1 MRPSNNFK
9 IPPAAPRVLKRAV
22 AILVAGLAML
32 FAVAWLVS
40 GWLPD
45 YRDALNTQR
54 PRLGSAVVDRHG
66 RLLRLVP
73 GPDRQF
79 GIWCEIQRAP
89 ACVKHAFIA
98 AEDQRFL
105 YHLGFDPFAMLRA
118 LAGNLAQWRTV
129 SGASTITQ
137 QVVRL
142 IQPRPRTLRS
152 KAIELAA
159 AIKMETQLSKE
170 QILELYLNL
179 SPMGGNI
186 RGVGLAAR
194 SYFGKDIESLN
205 PAEAALLA
213 VLPRSPSR
221 LDPRKP
227 TSRKTALAA
236 KDSVLE
242 RMAVRGWI
250 KSEQLAAMKGE
261 SVHFA
266 FRGFPCEA
274 PHLVDH
280 LLTSEI
286 QSGAHIRATIDLDTQ
301 HRVERIVNAH
311 RGRLAGMGIRQTG
324 ALIVDTRSAQVLALV
339 GSLGYRSASEGFN
352 NAVFAPRGAGSTLK
366 PFLYALALEKGYQAY
381 SEIPDTF
388 RSYPT
393 PHGDYL
399 PLNADRRFYG
409 PVNLRVALGNS
420 LNISSIK
427 LVKAIGLEDFY
438 DFLKKLDLVYE
449 NAAPAQHY
457 GLGLAIGNIEADL
470 FRLVQAY
477 CTLANGG
484 LHRPLAVRAGEGAWP
499 VQVMSP
505 QAAYVIM
512 HILADP
518 SARLLT
524 FGNPGWM
531 NFPSEIAMKTGTSSN
546 YRDCWIIGATASH
559 VIGIWAG
566 NFTGES
572 TARASGATAVG
583 PIMQEIVQVLSV
595 EGLGSPFKRPD
606 GVQEETI
613 CWMSG
618 KPASSRCPYT
628 SRELVIGGAISDA
641 QCDLTHETEQYTLGS
656 TYAQWIDRREKEH
669 GQGRFRLGEGP
680 RTRAERAQAGVTGTL
695 TPHGP
700 GPVDRSSRVSILS
713 PHNFDRFVLSPHH
726 QNRIRFQAVVEP
738 IVSQVIWILDGVE
751 IARTPP
757 PYEFFW
763 EPLKGGHVVHAV
775 TPHGEAAQVTI
786 RVE

>member
-1 MRPSNNFK
+1 MLLSSK
-9 IPPAAPRVLKRAV
+9 SKVLAPAIRMLIMAV
-22 AILVAGLAML
+22 AILFAGLSAL
-32 FAVAWLVS
+32 IGVAWLLE
-40 GWLPD
+40 GRLPD
-45 YRDALNTQR
+45 YRDALSAQR
-54 PRLGSAVVDRHG
+54 ARLGFSVVDRHG
-66 RLLRLVP
+66 RPLRLVP
-73 GPDRQF
+73 GPDGQF
-79 GIWCEIQRAP
+79 GIWRPIDRVP

-98 AEDQRFL
+98 SEDQRFL
-105 YHLGFDPFAMLRA
+105 HHPGFDPLAMARALRA
-118 LAGNLAQWRTV
+118 NLARWRTV

-142 IQPRPRTLRS
+142 IEPRPRTLRS

-159 AIKMETQLSKE
+159 AVKMERQLSKD

-194 SYFGKDIESLN
+194 SYFSKDIESLN

-227 TSRKTALAA
+227 ESRKSALAA
-236 KDSVLE
+236 KDPVLE
-242 RMAVRGWI
+242 RMAARGGI
-250 KSEQLAAMKGE
+250 APEQLTPMKGE
-261 SVHFA
+261 SAHFA
-266 FRGFPCEA
+266 FQGFPCEA
-274 PHLVDH
+274 PHLVDR
-280 LLTSEI
+280 LLTTGSKRGAEI
-286 QSGAHIRATIDLDTQ
+286 RSTIDLDIQ
-301 HRVERIVNAH
+301 HQVERILNAH
-311 RGRLAGMGIRQTG
+311 RSRLAGLGIRQAG
-324 ALIVDTRSAQVLALV
+324 ALIVDMRSAQALAMV
-339 GSLGYRSASEGFN
+339 GSLGYASTSQGFN
-352 NAVFAPRGAGSTLK
+352 NAVFAARGAGSTLK

-427 LVKAIGLEDFY
+427 LVKALGVEDFY
-438 DFLKKLDLVYE
+438 DFLKRLDLVHE
-449 NAAPAQHY
+449 NAAPADHY
-457 GLGLAIGNIEADL
+457 GLGLAVGNIEADL

-477 CTLANGG
+477 CALANGG
-484 LHRPLAVRAGEGAWP
+484 LRRPLALRADEFAWP
-499 VQVMSP
+499 TQVMSP

-512 HILADP
+512 RILADP

-531 NFPSEIAMKTGTSSN
+531 SFNSEIAIKTGTSSN
-546 YRDCWIIGATASH
+546 YRDCWIIGATGAH

-572 TARASGATAVG
+572 TARASGAAAVG
-583 PIMQEIVQVLSV
+583 PIMQEIVRALSV
-595 EGLGSPFKRPD
+595 EGVGGGFKRPD
-606 GVQEETI
+606 GVRDEVI
-613 CWMSG
+613 CWMSS

-628 SRELVIGGAISDA
+628 GRELVIGGAIEDA
-641 QCDLTHETEQYTLGS
+641 RCDLTHETEQHSLGS

-669 GQGRFRLGEGP
+669 GRGRFRLGDGP
-680 RTRAERAQAGVTGTL
+680 RVRAQMTPAGLPGTL

-726 QNRIRFQAVVEP
+726 ENRIRFQATADP